1 MKSIIVPSIKV
12 TIPFRAGSL
21 PSIDP
26 ADPTFQ
32 LDLGGIKIQGK
43 VNAKAA
49 RKLAVWQGSAVL
61 QGKLVMEGGRL
72 VMIDCGFSWVDPK
85 PVEEVKAS

>member
-1 MKSIIVPSIKV
+1 MPQ
-12 TIPFRAGSL
+12 
-21 PSIDP
+21 IDA
-26 ADPTFQ
+26 ADPSFQ
-32 LDLGGIKIQGK
+32 LELGGLKIQGK

-61 QGKLVMEGGRL
+61 QGKLIVEGGRL
-72 VMIDCGFSWVDPK
+72 TLIDAGFSWVDPK